1 MLFQLTTSLLPVYA
15 LSVRHIGD
23 PPLRRR
29 RRCKVWNIL
38 LIAVVDVA
46 IVVVVVVSVSY
57 CCVAA
62 ADILLRLETGP

>member
-1 MLFQLTTSLLPVYA
+1 MLLQLTTSLLPVYA

-38 LIAVVDVA
+38 LIAVVVDVA
-46 IVVVVVVSVSY
+46 IVVVVSVSY